1 MIVTLE
7 YLRQRFREFNALCFN
22 SRLPEPILRV
32 GHART
37 MLGCVRY
44 KKERTWLGSM
54 RISELTLSIS
64 SFYNLTQ
71 EELDD
76 TILHEMIHLD
86 IICNHKHRDR
96 AHGSLFRQI
105 MNDINL
111 RFNRHINISHRGALQ
126 QAEPQKCQNIIAVT
140 EFQDG
145 EIGLTRASLSR
156 LFELERQIPK
166 IQEVRNVKWY
176 HSRNPFFNRF
186 PRSLKPKFYRINQD
200 ILNSEL
206 QDAIRVEFIDG
217 KIKRMRNEG

>member
-7 YLRQRFREFNALCFN
+7 YLRRRFREFNTLCFN

-44 KKERTWLGSM
+44 KNERTWLGGL

-64 SFYNLTQ
+64 RFYDLTQ

-96 AHGSLFRQI
+96 AHGPLFRQ
-105 MNDINL
+105 MMDDLNR
-111 RFNRHINISHRGALQ
+111 RFGRHINISHRGKLE
-126 QAEPQKCQNIIAVT
+126 QAEPKKCQNIIAVT
-140 EFQDG
+140 EFKDG
-145 EIGLTRASLSR
+145 ETGITRASQSR
-156 LFELERQIPK
+156 VFELERQIPK
-166 IQEVRNVKWY
+166 IPEVKNVRWY
-176 HSRNPFFNRF
+176 HSRNPFFSRF
-186 PRSLKPKFYRINQD
+186 PRSLKPKFYRISRD
-200 ILNSEL
+200 VLDSEL
-206 QDAIRVEFIDG
+206 QGAIRIEFTDG
-217 KIKRMRNEG
+217 KIRPIINEE